1 MTSQT
6 AWRAV
11 AEFWPRAET
20 SRFVQVGKINF
31 HVQVSGAGEDVLL
44 LHGAGASA
52 HSFAGLAARLSKRH
66 RVIAPDLPGQ
76 GFTTLLPLKE
86 VGLVPFATYLGEL
99 MQLLEATPR
108 WIIGHSAGAALSAQ
122 YALDADTLPAGILC
136 INAAFNPFGSL
147 AAPLFSKTAKW
158 FARSDWL
165 PKLLASPSLRWRATG
180 SMLAD
185 TGSAVD
191 PIMSRCYDTL
201 LGNPDHIAGTL
212 RMLAGWDL
220 PPLLR
225 RLPSLQTPVWL
236 AAAEGDRTIPPE
248 RSTSV
253 ANDLPLARAVRIP
266 DLGHLAHEENPEIF
280 EELFQEMRT
289 KTAA

>member
-6 AWRAV
+6 AWHAA
-11 AEFWPRAET
+11 AEFWPRADS
-20 SRFVQVGKINF
+20 SRFVEVGDIDF

-52 HSFAGLAARLSKRH
+52 HSFSGLAARLSEGY

-76 GFTTLLPLKE
+76 GFSTLLPLE
-86 VGLVPFATYLGEL
+86 AVGLVPFADYLREL
-99 MQLLEATPR
+99 MSALEATPR
-108 WIIGHSAGAALSAQ
+108 WIIGHSAGAALGAQ
-122 YALDADTLPAGILC
+122 YALDTDTPPKGMLC
-136 INAAFNPFGSL
+136 INAAFNPFGSI

-158 FARSDWL
+158 FARSHWL
-165 PKLLASPSLRWRATG
+165 PKVLASPALRWRATG

-191 PIMSRCYDTL
+191 PLMSRCYDTL

-212 RMLAGWDL
+212 RMMAGWDL

-225 RLPSLQTPVWL
+225 RLSLLQAPVWL
-236 AAAEGDRTIPPE
+236 VAAEGDRTIPPE
-248 RSTSV
+248 RSNSV
-253 ANDLPLARAVRIP
+253 AQDLPLARSVRVP
-266 DLGHLAHEENPEIF
+266 NLGHLAHEENPDIFDALF
-280 EELFQEMRT
+280 EEMVTNTPQ
-289 KTAA
+289 